1 MPGAS
6 EAYRSYAL
14 HHDVAVTA
22 EALQSAGISLAQAY
36 IYADALVSD
45 SMSLPLTDLQKSNL
59 ASLCADP
66 VAQATWNR
74 LRPTPAEPIAATQTA
89 SPTAHVTTT
98 AKVSTADRL
107 LPSADSSHADPSV
120 ALMPTQLPVAPAPAN
135 AIGNPS
141 GAIQKQERPD
151 TVANSEKDGIITAE
165 ASALPNRFKKYIP
178 EKQRRIQI
186 INEGKQRERAIFA
199 DDRLGELA
207 KSLPAEEGFYDVV
220 IHGYPYGFQYFGEH
234 IDVETLCAIIAQRKD
249 YKKGMNIRLIACNA
263 GSKPDG
269 VAQYIADKLRVLVTA
284 PTKLG
289 IIERKLNGET
299 IVYSGSKKYLHDG
312 QMKTFEPSEGV
323 E

>member
-36 IYADALVSD
+36 IYADALVSE

-59 ASLCADP
+59 ASLRADP
-66 VAQATWNR
+66 VAQATWSR
-74 LRPTPAEPIAATQTA
+74 LHPTPAEPIAATQTS

-141 GAIQKQERPD
+141 GAIQKQERAD

-165 ASALPNRFKKYIP
+165 VSALPNRFKKYIP

-289 IIERKLNGET
+289 IIERKSNGET

-312 QMKTFEPSEGV
+312 QMKPFWPSEGV